1 MYRMVMNSKK
11 KGSVMR
17 VSSKRALPPLKLPFE
32 YCDTPELRVLNFAAE
47 GLPCIPV
54 LGLTR
59 IGMGGRP
66 TTTEEHTHEECLEIS
81 YCQRG
86 ELVFESGG
94 KEYLFSPGCVFVSR
108 PNEPHRLKAY
118 PKGLLM
124 YWLFVRIPKREYP
137 FLSMSM
143 RESKWLR
150 KALQEMPHRLFTG
163 GDAVRKAFQRIFE
176 VYDSEPRRTPQR
188 SVRLRVG
195 VTDLLLAILDA
206 SQCGAAASGDERV
219 ERAIE
224 EIRADPVKEFSID
237 ALAAK
242 TACSPSNLILR
253 FKRLTGLPPQA
264 FRNACRIERA
274 KRELEKGGRS
284 MLSLALSLGYFSAQ
298 NFATQF
304 RLATGKTPSAWRIAY
319 SKSRDVY
326 AR

>member
-1 MYRMVMNSKK
+1 MNGKRK
-11 KGSVMR
+11 NGSR
-17 VSSKRALPPLKLPFE
+17 THAFSKRALPPLKLPFE
-32 YCDTPELRVLNFAAE
+32 YCDTPKLRVFNLATE
-47 GLPCIPV
+47 GMPCIPV
-54 LGLTR
+54 LGQTR

-94 KEYLFSPGCVFVSR
+94 REYLFSPGCVFVSR

-137 FLSMSM
+137 FLSMPM

-163 GDAVRKAFQRIFE
+163 GDAVRKAFQRVFD
-176 VYDSEPRRTPQR
+176 VYDSEPAKTPQR
-188 SVRLRVG
+188 ALRLRAG
-195 VTDLLLAILDA
+195 VTDLLLTILDA
-206 SQCGAAASGDERV
+206 SQGGSAASGDERV

-274 KRELEKGGRS
+274 KRELEKGDRS
-284 MLSLALSLGYFSAQ
+284 MLSLALSLGYSSAQ

-304 RLATGKTPSAWRIAY
+304 RLATGKTPSAWRTSEQKGKLAPV
-319 SKSRDVY
+319 R
-326 AR
+326 

>member
-1 MYRMVMNSKK
+1 MGGKENR
-11 KGSVMR
+11 GSQAHASR
-17 VSSKRALPPLKLPFE
+17 KRALPPLKLPFE
-32 YCDTPELRVLNFAAE
+32 YCDTPELRVFNLATE
-47 GLPCIPV
+47 GMPCIPV

-81 YCQRG
+81 FCQRG

-94 KEYLFSPGCVFVSR
+94 REYLFSPGCVFVSR

-137 FLSMSM
+137 FLSMPM

-150 KALQEMPHRLFTG
+150 TALQEMPHRLFTG
-163 GDAVRKAFQRIFE
+163 GDAVRKAFQRVFD
-176 VYDSEPRRTPQR
+176 VYDSEPQNTAQR
-188 SVRLRVG
+188 ALRLRAG
-195 VTDLLLAILDA
+195 VTDLLLTILDA
-206 SQCGAAASGDERV
+206 SQGGAAASGDERV

-237 ALAAK
+237 TLAAK
-242 TACSPSNLILR
+242 TACSPSNLIIR

-274 KRELEKGGRS
+274 KRELEKGNRS
-284 MLSLALSLGYFSAQ
+284 MLSLALSLGYSSAQ

-304 RLATGKTPSAWRIAY
+304 RLSIGMTPSAWRIAGP
-319 SKSRDVY
+319 KTRFNPV
-326 AR
+326 R

>member
-1 MYRMVMNSKK
+1 MNGKRK
-11 KGSVMR
+11 NGSR
-17 VSSKRALPPLKLPFE
+17 PHAFSKRALPPLKLPFE
-32 YCDTPELRVLNFAAE
+32 YCDTPELRVFNLASE
-47 GLPCIPV
+47 GMPCIPV
-54 LGLTR
+54 LGQTR

-94 KEYLFSPGCVFVSR
+94 REYLFSPGCVFVSR

-137 FLSMSM
+137 FLSMPM

-163 GDAVRKAFQRIFE
+163 GDAVRKAFQRVFD
-176 VYDSEPRRTPQR
+176 VYDSEPAKTPQR
-188 SVRLRVG
+188 ALRLRAG
-195 VTDLLLAILDA
+195 VTDLLLTILDA
-206 SQCGAAASGDERV
+206 SQGGSAASGDERV

-264 FRNACRIERA
+264 FRNACRIECA

-284 MLSLALSLGYFSAQ
+284 MLSLALSLGYSSAQ

-304 RLATGKTPSAWRIAY
+304 RLATGKTPSAWRTSGQKGKLAPV
-319 SKSRDVY
+319 R
-326 AR
+326 

>member
-1 MYRMVMNSKK
+1 
-11 KGSVMR
+11 
-17 VSSKRALPPLKLPFE
+17 
-32 YCDTPELRVLNFAAE
+32 
-47 GLPCIPV
+47 
-54 LGLTR
+54 
-59 IGMGGRP
+59 MGGRP

-94 KEYLFSPGCVFVSR
+94 REYLFSPGCVFVSR

-137 FLSMSM
+137 FLSMPM

-163 GDAVRKAFQRIFE
+163 GDAVRKAFQRVFD
-176 VYDSEPRRTPQR
+176 VYDSEPAKTPQR
-188 SVRLRVG
+188 ALRLRAG
-195 VTDLLLAILDA
+195 VTDLLLTILDA
-206 SQCGAAASGDERV
+206 SQGGSAASGDERV

-274 KRELEKGGRS
+274 KLELEKGDRS
-284 MLSLALSLGYFSAQ
+284 ILSLALSLGYSSAQ

-304 RLATGKTPSAWRIAY
+304 RLATGKTPSAWRTSGQKGKLAPV
-319 SKSRDVY
+319 R
-326 AR
+326 